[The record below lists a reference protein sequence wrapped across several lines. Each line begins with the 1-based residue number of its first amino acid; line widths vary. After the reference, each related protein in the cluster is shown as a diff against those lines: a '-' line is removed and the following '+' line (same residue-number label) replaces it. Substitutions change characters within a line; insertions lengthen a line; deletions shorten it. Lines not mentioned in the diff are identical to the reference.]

1 MCINLDNL
9 IVPLTLNTSDNNLTL
24 EFYEPCLKWAKKY
37 DRGVGYF
44 TSSWIKENSIG
55 LSYFAANGGKA
66 RWITSPILDEKDK
79 VALENGIIEP
89 NDYDLITALKK
100 DLKHIQTYLE
110 EETRNAIGW
119 LVYDGI
125 LEFRFA
131 IPTKKLDGGDFHD
144 KFGIFY
150 GDNDQKLSFNGS
162 VNDSKR
168 GMSNYESLKVFPTW
182 KGLGDYVEDDIK
194 RFNRLWSNKDENLEV
209 YTLPSAIR
217 EGIFQL
223 RTANRPYKLPKER
236 NLKDRWRH
244 QGEAIHAFL
253 NHGNGILEMATGTGK
268 TRTSLNIVNI
278 LLDKN
283 LIKSVIIT
291 VDGTD
296 LLEQWCREVIV
307 WTNLTIYK
315 QFSGY
320 KDITSFLLNPANG
333 ALIISR
339 EFLCNYISHFSKE
352 LMDTSIII
360 CDEVHGF
367 GSPSMVEKLTGR
379 IQPFKYRL
387 GLSATPEREYD
398 QEGNNFIEKEIGEKV
413 FEFGL
418 EDAIKRGILCEFDYY
433 PLSFELTD
441 YDRKRIRQIIATHSA
456 RKAAGEPVSEDVLYR
471 NIARVKKVSKAKIP
485 VFSAFLKNY
494 PSILN
499 RSIIFVETK
508 EFGEEVQKLIIRV
521 EPNYHT
527 YYGEDDRKNLID
539 FSNNE
544 LNCLITS
551 KRISEGIDISS
562 VNNIILFS
570 ADRAKIQTIQRIG
583 RSLRLDPKNPNKR
596 AGVIDFIQANDESP
610 TSDMERCNWLTGIS
624 RIKREE

>member
-1 MCINLDNL
+1 MDNL
-9 IVPLTLNTSDNNLTL
+9 VVPLTLNTSDNNLTL

-37 DRGVGYF
+37 DRAVGYF
-44 TSSWIKENSIG
+44 TSSWLKENSKG
-55 LSYFAANGGKA
+55 LSHFAANGGRA

-79 VALENGIIEP
+79 MALEKGIIEP
-89 NDYDLITALKK
+89 KDYDLITALNK
-100 DLKHIQTYLE
+100 DLKKIQTYLE
-110 EETRNAIGW
+110 EDTRNAIGW

-131 IPTKKLDGGDFHD
+131 LPTKKLDGGDFHD

-150 GDNDQKLSFNGS
+150 GDNEQKLSFNGS

-168 GMSNYESLKVFPTW
+168 GLFNYESLKVFPTW
-182 KGLGDYVEDDIK
+182 RGLSDFVEDDIK
-194 RFNRLWSNKDENLEV
+194 RFDRLWSNNDENVKV
-209 YTLPSAIR
+209 YTLPSAIK

-223 RTANRPYKLPKER
+223 RTKNRPYKLPKER
-236 NLKDRWRH
+236 KLKDRWRH
-244 QGEAIHAFL
+244 QGEAIQAFL
-253 NHGNGILEMATGTGK
+253 EHGNGILEMATGTGK
-268 TRTSLNIVNI
+268 TWTSLNIVNI
-278 LLDKN
+278 LLKEN
-283 LIKSVIIT
+283 SVNSVIIT

-296 LLEQWCREVIV
+296 LLEQWCKEVSI
-307 WTNLTIYK
+307 WTNLIIYK

-320 KDITSFLLNPANG
+320 KDITNFLLNPENA

-339 EFLCNYISHFSKE
+339 EFLCNYISYFSKE
-352 LMDTSIII
+352 IMDKSIII

-367 GSPSMVEKLTGR
+367 GSPTMVQKLSGR
-379 IQPFKYRL
+379 IRTFKYRL

-398 QEGNNFIEKEIGEKV
+398 QEGNKFIQKEIGDKV

-441 YDRKRIRQIIATHSA
+441 YDRQRIRQIIATYNA
-456 RKAAGEPVSEDVLYR
+456 KKAAGVPVCDEVLYR
-471 NIARVKKVSKAKIP
+471 DIARVKKVSKAKIP
-485 VFSAFLKNY
+485 VFSAFLKTN
-494 PSILN
+494 PNILD

-508 EFGEEVQKLIIRV
+508 EFGEEVQKIIISV
-521 EPNYHT
+521 ESNYHT

-551 KRISEGIDISS
+551 KRISEGIDIRS

-570 ADRAKIQTIQRIG
+570 ADRTKIQTIQRIG
-583 RSLRLDPKNPNKR
+583 RSLRLDPNNPDKR
-596 AGVIDFIQANDESP
+596 AGIVDFIQSTDDP
-610 TSDMERCNWLTGIS
+610 TSADIGRRNWLASIS
-624 RIKREE
+624 KIKREE